1 MSSPYAQAEGL
12 RRLYAE
18 DAARCVAS
26 RCRLARAVPA
36 AAAHG
41 RQARRANDRERE
53 LELEELKR
61 VLSALFAQSDKEDRL
76 KQQVGG

>member
-18 DAARCVAS
+18 DEVWCVAS

-53 LELEELKR
+53 LEVDELKR
-61 VLSALFAQSDKEDRL
+61 VLSALFAQSDREERL
-76 KQQVGG
+76 KKQVGG